1 MYLANR
7 RYQISPVQIFSINP
21 VYPVVVWTSMP
32 LFFSIMFVMAI
43 YMLHVIFINVL
54 APMQSSPSSQWNAFW
69 IKLFHCNPFI
79 FETSYHSFG
88 LKISVHFSI
97 SYIRTFTTNLFCY
110 SISLKTS
117 PSCKWSTY

>member
-43 YMLHVIFINVL
+43 YMLHVIFINAL
-54 APMQSSPSSQWNAFW
+54 APMQSFPSSQWNAFW
-69 IKLFHCNPFI
+69 IKLFHCNSYI
-79 FETSYHSFG
+79 FPTEYHSFD
-88 LKISVHFSI
+88 LKISVHFLI
-97 SYIRTFTTNLFCY
+97 SYIGTTAAKFFFYDIRNVPFG
-110 SISLKTS
+110 T
-117 PSCKWSTY
+117 PSSCG